1 MSTSPSWAWTVP
13 GRLRDREIFA
23 KRGNCIRAAA
33 PVRGPKA
40 QNVLPRPRT
49 KGCKDTKDDSQEE
62 RKQTAKHTHKRGRP
76 QSQHTKH
83 SDRVRERK
91 GPKAPRKRAKKKC
104 GPGILSFLHPHYF
117 EFSRCVTNSRC
128 LLPFLRSLTVYLNCS
143 PPILLSL
150 FPFL

>member
-1 MSTSPSWAWTVP
+1 MSTSPWAWTVP

-104 GPGILSFLHPHYF
+104 GPGSLKNLHPQSKSAHEYGD
-117 EFSRCVTNSRC
+117 SSSTRLKCK
-128 LLPFLRSLTVYLNCS
+128 
-143 PPILLSL
+143 PPTDQPGLGLGCPGVPRRNL
-150 FPFL
+150 GF